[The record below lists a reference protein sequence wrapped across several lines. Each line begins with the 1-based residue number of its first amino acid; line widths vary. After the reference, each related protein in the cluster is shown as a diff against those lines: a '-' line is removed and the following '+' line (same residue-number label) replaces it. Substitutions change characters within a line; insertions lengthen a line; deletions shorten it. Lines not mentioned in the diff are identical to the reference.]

1 MPARPPVPATDTHKG
16 RTQTAVFR
24 FTRPLPRGSAFTE
37 ASLEVRR
44 RVVVARNPPSHTRGM
59 RRDDVMAV
67 VNLRASMVAA
77 QREYD
82 ELELS
87 DNVTPSGEVLP
98 LTAHEEFVIR
108 RYAAI
113 SLMYHQAVHRY
124 YGLPCGCRLPD
135 HR

>member
-1 MPARPPVPATDTHKG
+1 MAGASDASGLPKRRQRFAAT
-16 RTQTAVFR
+16 
-24 FTRPLPRGSAFTE
+24 L
-37 ASLEVRR
+37 LI
-44 RVVVARNPPSHTRGM
+44 ARNPASDTRGM
-59 RRDDVMAV
+59 KRDDVMSV

-77 QREYD
+77 QHEYD

-124 YGLPCGCRLPD
+124 YGLAERVPAAGKSALSVLD
-135 HR
+135 LELSHS